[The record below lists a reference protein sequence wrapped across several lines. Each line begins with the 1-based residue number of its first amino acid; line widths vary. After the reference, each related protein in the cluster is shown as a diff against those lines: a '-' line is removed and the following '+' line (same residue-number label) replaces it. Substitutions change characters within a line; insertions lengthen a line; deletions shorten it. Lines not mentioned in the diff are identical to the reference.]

1 METIRQ
7 FEIHL
12 TAISADERNA
22 DVEVPVSVRRVRGG
36 EKRGGEN
43 TNVPKRG
50 YVSHETA
57 TPSNFFHAS
66 RSQSVCD
73 MIEDL
78 Q

>member
-36 EKRGGEN
+36 EKHGGEN
-43 TNVPKRG
+43 TNVPKCG
-50 YVSHETA
+50 YVSHETT
-57 TPSNFFHAS
+57 TPSFSMRAEAN
-66 RSQSVCD
+66 QSVT
-73 MIEDL
+73 
-78 Q
+78 

>member
-22 DVEVPVSVRRVRGG
+22 DVEVPVSVRRVRRG

-50 YVSHETA
+50 YVSHETT
-57 TPSNFFHAS
+57 TPSFSMRAEAN
-66 RSQSVCD
+66 QSVT
-73 MIEDL
+73 
-78 Q
+78 